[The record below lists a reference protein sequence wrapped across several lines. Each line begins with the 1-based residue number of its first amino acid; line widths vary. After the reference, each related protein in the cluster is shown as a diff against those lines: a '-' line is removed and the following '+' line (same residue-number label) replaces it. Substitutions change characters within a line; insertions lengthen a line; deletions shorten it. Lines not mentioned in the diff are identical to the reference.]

1 MEGWTGYVLA
11 DQLRKLGKAGTAWHI
26 EQGGQA
32 RQAGVEGGQGR
43 KNTQIQ
49 PLVSGNKTQ
58 IFKCFALKFCGYFFP
73 SSREYGCAPQ

>member
-1 MEGWTGYVLA
+1 MLA

-43 KNTQIQ
+43 KKARH
-49 PLVSGNKTQ
+49 V
-58 IFKCFALKFCGYFFP
+58 A
-73 SSREYGCAPQ
+73 

>member
-1 MEGWTGYVLA
+1 MLA

-43 KNTQIQ
+43 KKACH
-49 PLVSGNKTQ
+49 V
-58 IFKCFALKFCGYFFP
+58 A
-73 SSREYGCAPQ
+73 